1 MRSAGGGRYVGEMA
15 GVDERAWP
23 ATSRKTRRLSW
34 SGGGITRN
42 DLLLA
47 GVVLVLQ
54 LGLSVVAEG
63 HHAHPSRLDV
73 AEWLLLLVGPV
84 ALLTWRRHPVV
95 VLWVAFLATVGPA
108 TPDFGYLSL
117 IVAVLLAATSGHR
130 GAAWTVIV
138 VGYVGSLWLAPLVWG
153 QPLASLDGALIL
165 GGWLAMLV
173 VAAEVV
179 RMRGERVAVARAAR
193 QAEEHRRAS
202 EERLRMARDLHDVI
216 GHNISLINV
225 QAAVGLDLMDS
236 QPEQAR
242 VALAAIKTVSKD
254 ALGELRTML
263 AALRQDGDEAPRS
276 PAPGLVQLGEL
287 VALTRAV
294 GLHVALETTGPPVAL
309 PGAADLTAYRIV
321 QEALT
326 NITRHAPGA
335 TVTIRI
341 GYRPDVVLVE
351 IVDTGCPD
359 LTAVSP
365 ANGAIS
371 VGNGTG
377 IDGMRQRAAALGG
390 GLEAGPRPEGGFRV
404 AAWLPVEVRG

>member
-1 MRSAGGGRYVGEMA
+1 MA
-15 GVDERAWP
+15 GVDERARP

-34 SGGGITRN
+34 AGGGLTRN
-42 DLLLA
+42 DVVLA
-47 GVVLVLQ
+47 CIVLVLQ
-54 LGLSVVAEG
+54 LGLSVVAQGRHG
-63 HHAHPSRLDV
+63 HQSHLDV

-84 ALLTWRRHPVV
+84 ALLAWRRHPVA

-108 TPDFGYLSL
+108 TPSFSYLSL

-130 GAAWTVIV
+130 AAAWTVIV
-138 VGYVGSLWLAPLVWG
+138 VGYVGSLWLTPLLWG

-179 RMRGERVAVARAAR
+179 RMRRERVAVARAAR
-193 QAEEHRRAS
+193 QAEDRRRAS

-216 GHNISLINV
+216 GHNMSLINV
-225 QAAVGLDLMDS
+225 QAAVALDLIDS

-242 VALAAIKTVSKD
+242 AALAAIKTVSKD

-263 AALRQDGDEAPRS
+263 AALRQEGEEAPRS
-276 PAPGLVQLGEL
+276 PAPGLDQLGEL

-294 GLHVALETTGPPVAL
+294 GLRVALETTGPPVAL
-309 PGAADLTAYRIV
+309 PAAADLTAYRIV

-335 TVTIRI
+335 AVTIQI
-341 GYRPDVVLVE
+341 GYRPDAVLVE
-351 IVDTGCPD
+351 VVDTGSPGV
-359 LTAVSP
+359 TAASP
-365 ANGAIS
+365 ATGAIR

-377 IDGMRQRAAALGG
+377 IDGMRQRATALGG

-404 AAWLPVEVRG
+404 AARLPVEVDG

>member
-1 MRSAGGGRYVGEMA
+1 MA
-15 GVDERAWP
+15 GVAERARP
-23 ATSRKTRRLSW
+23 ATSRETRRLSW
-34 SGGGITRN
+34 SGAGITRK
-42 DLLLA
+42 DLSLA
-47 GVVLVLQ
+47 AVVLVLQ
-54 LGLSVVAEG
+54 LGLSAVAEG
-63 HHAHPSRLDV
+63 HHGHPARLNV
-73 AEWLLLLVGPV
+73 AEWLLLLVGPA

-108 TPDFGYLSL
+108 TPGFGYLSL
-117 IVAVLLAATSGHR
+117 IVAVLLAAASGHR
-130 GAAWTVIV
+130 RAAWTVIV
-138 VGYVGSLWLAPLVWG
+138 AGYVGSLWLAPLVWR

-179 RMRGERVAVARAAR
+179 RMRRERVAVARAAR
-193 QAEEHRRAS
+193 QAEERRRAS

-242 VALAAIKTVSKD
+242 AALAAIKTVSKD

-276 PAPGLVQLGEL
+276 PAPGLGQLGEL
-287 VALTRAV
+287 VALTQAV
-294 GLHVALETTGPPVAL
+294 GLNVALETTGPPVEL
-309 PGAADLTAYRIV
+309 PAATGLTAYRIV

-335 TVTIRI
+335 AVTIRI
-341 GYRPDVVLVE
+341 GYRPEIVLVE

-359 LTAVSP
+359 LAAVSP
-365 ANGAIS
+365 GNGAIRAGS
-371 VGNGTG
+371 GTG
-377 IDGMRQRAAALGG
+377 IDGMRQRATALGG

-404 AAWLPVEVRG
+404 AARLPVEVGG

>member
-1 MRSAGGGRYVGEMA
+1 
-15 GVDERAWP
+15 
-23 ATSRKTRRLSW
+23 
-34 SGGGITRN
+34 
-42 DLLLA
+42 LLA
-47 GVVLVLQ
+47 GAVLVLQ
-54 LGLSVVAEG
+54 LGCSAVAEG
-63 HHAHPSRLDV
+63 HHASQSHLNA

-84 ALLTWRRHPVV
+84 AILAWRRHPVV
-95 VLWVAFLATVGPA
+95 LLWAAFLATVGPA
-108 TPDFGYLSL
+108 TPRFGYLSL
-117 IVAVLLAATSGHR
+117 IVAILLAAASGHR
-130 GAAWTVIV
+130 WAAWTVIV
-138 VGYVGSLWLAPLVWG
+138 IGYVASLWLAPFVWG
-153 QPLASLDGALIL
+153 QPLASLDDALIL
-165 GGWLAMLV
+165 GGWLAMLG
-173 VAAEVV
+173 VAAETV
-179 RMRGERVAVARAAR
+179 RMRRERVVVARAAQ
-193 QAEEHRRAS
+193 QAEGRRRAS

-225 QAAVGLDLMDS
+225 QAAVGLDLIDS

-242 VALAAIKTVSKD
+242 AALAAIKTVSKD

-276 PAPGLVQLGEL
+276 PAPGLDQLGEL
-287 VALTRAV
+287 VALTQAV

-309 PGAADLTAYRIV
+309 PATADLTAYRIV

-335 TVTIRI
+335 AVTIRI

-359 LTAVSP
+359 FSAVSP
-365 ANGAIS
+365 ANGAIR

-377 IDGMRQRAAALGG
+377 IDGMRQRATALGG

-404 AAWLPVEVRG
+404 SARLPVEVSG